1 MKSRNTVSV
10 KGKVWNQLGSIL
22 IEATMDA
29 LPALP
34 ILGNRH
40 FLQGQAF
47 KKSKSERPQEKEEHP
62 KALVIRLQFV
72 LMVLRVSLK

>member
-1 MKSRNTVSV
+1 V
-10 KGKVWNQLGSIL
+10 KGKVWNQLASIL

-29 LPALP
+29 PPALP
-34 ILGNRH
+34 ILGKRH

-47 KKSKSERPQEKEEHP
+47 KESKRPQEKEEHP

-72 LMVLRVSLK
+72 LVVLRVSLK